1 MRRRYPLPRSAPPA
15 PSDTTSA
22 APIRRPGTR
31 PPDNPASSAPGRI
44 ATDGHSHA
52 GGTPGPRASAPAS
65 ALSMRLEAPRRFSIR
80 VLTIRILVSC
90 RETTSRGER
99 TLGLM
104 RFLTSNFQSCRNWNS
119 WSSRWRSNVRRTA
132 VQRGMRGNFPPQ
144 LFPDDFM
151 RAVVNPGGLE
161 ADKGRGLIS
170 FLPIILLVT
179 GNHDAVSSQTWPFGP
194 AAPAGCRLRASSSA
208 RAVSSGG

>member
-1 MRRRYPLPRSAPPA
+1 MRRRPPLPRSAPPV
-15 PSDTTSA
+15 PSDTASA

-65 ALSMRLEAPRRFSIR
+65 ALSMRLESLGGSLFESLLSRFLR
-80 VLTIRILVSC
+80 VAG
-90 RETTSRGER
+90 ETTSRRER
-99 TLGLM
+99 TLGLR

-119 WSSRWRSNVRRTA
+119 WSKRRRSNVRWPA
-132 VQRGMRGNFPPQ
+132 VRRGMRDNFPPP

-151 RAVVNPGGLE
+151 RAVVNPGGS
-161 ADKGRGLIS
+161 R
-170 FLPIILLVT
+170 PT
-179 GNHDAVSSQTWPFGP
+179 
-194 AAPAGCRLRASSSA
+194 RAED
-208 RAVSSGG
+208 